1 MRRRALTLLAAVSM
15 IVGVFALPAP
25 AAIHELVGS
34 HCNGFHDPETAP
46 NGGKNLDPPGQVRL
60 GEQSFLRALLATG
73 IYDDP
78 IFGEDPDGNPGPFV
92 TIVVN
97 DHPANKFTWDGTSY
111 MSFTVPELGIT
122 AFIPDIEADH
132 PSLEN
137 CHNLQGGH
145 D

>member
-15 IVGVFALPAP
+15 LVGVLALPAP

-46 NGGKNLDPPGQVRL
+46 NELKHLDPPGQVRF

-73 IYDDP
+73 IYDEP
-78 IFGEDPDGNPGPFV
+78 TFGVNPDGIPGPFV

-97 DHPANKFTWDGTSY
+97 DHPANKFSWDGTSY
-111 MSFTVPELGIT
+111 MEIFVPDLGIT
-122 AFIPDIEADH
+122 AFIPDIEPDH

-137 CHNLQGGH
+137 CHRLQGGH
-145 D
+145 H